1 MDAEG
6 SSQEINYESSQLRIG
21 PHKLKPDENFVANEL
36 PFKGMF
42 RLSYAI
48 VRSIAWSFIS
58 IAPSIDELGIK
69 TMTFMI

>member
-6 SSQEINYESSQLRIG
+6 SSQDINYESSQLRIG

-42 RLSYAI
+42 RLSYSI
-48 VRSIAWSFIS
+48 VWTFSI
-58 IAPSIDELGIK
+58 IAPSRPINELGIK

>member
-42 RLSYAI
+42 RLSY
-48 VRSIAWSFIS
+48 SIAWSLIN

>member
-42 RLSYAI
+42 RLSY
-48 VRSIAWSFIS
+48 SIACTFSI
-58 IAPSIDELGIK
+58 IAPLRPINELGIK
-69 TMTFMI
+69 TMTFTI